1 MKIVINI
8 FLKNGVLDPQGKAI
22 EKALHSLNF
31 NEVKE
36 VRMAKQLILDLDE
49 KDEIRAKERIAKMCE
64 ELLVNNVIEDYELS
78 TSEKL

>member
-1 MKIVINI
+1 MKIVVNV

-36 VRMAKQLILDLDE
+36 VRMAKQLIIDLDE
-49 KDEIRAKERIAKMCE
+49 KDEVRAKERIAKMCE

-78 TSEKL
+78 ISEK

>member
-1 MKIVINI
+1 MKIVVNI

-36 VRMAKQLILDLDE
+36 VRMAKQLIIDLDE
-49 KDEIRAKERIAKMCE
+49 KDEARAKERIAKMCE

-78 TSEKL
+78 ISEE